1 MRRAAALALLA
12 LTLGGCG
19 LRGDLDRPPPLF
31 GPARDRYEAQ
41 RQAEAEAAAAVEA
54 AERAEEQG
62 ETPPETPPADPPPN

>member
-19 LRGDLDRPPPLF
+19 LRGDLERPPPLF

-41 RQAEAEAAAAVEA
+41 RQAEAVAAAAVEA
-54 AERAEEQG
+54 AEEAEAPAEAS
-62 ETPPETPPADPPPN
+62 PADPPQT

>member
-19 LRGDLDRPPPLF
+19 LRGDLERPPPLF

-54 AERAEEQG
+54 AEEAEAPAEAS
-62 ETPPETPPADPPPN
+62 PADPPQT